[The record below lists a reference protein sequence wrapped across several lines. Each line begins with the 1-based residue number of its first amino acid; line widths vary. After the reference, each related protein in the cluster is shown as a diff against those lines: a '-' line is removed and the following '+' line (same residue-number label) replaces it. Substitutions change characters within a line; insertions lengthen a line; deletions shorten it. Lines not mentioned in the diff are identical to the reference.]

1 MPEQNEEVYQG
12 IQPGTGSANAL
23 PGPTIFFIERTITME
38 EKKVQPKKLTTSNT
52 KQEMLE
58 AYHTVL
64 KQLEAQKEL
73 ELKPEKKLE
82 EKKTKEVIQVAD
94 SLSTE
99 GIAKETSSLKIETGK
114 MLAQISDRM
123 EEEINRYKA
132 IQNAVALKEKELQ
145 ELYEIEKSAMTLA
158 ALIESQN
165 QKRQVFES
173 DMTAKKEELN
183 QEIETSRAE
192 WEKEKNDYEAMI
204 KERDIAEKKRRDREK
219 EEYDYA
225 FKREQKL
232 TKDKFEDEKAKLE
245 KEVRANK
252 EQMESE
258 LKIREKAIAEQEA
271 ELNELRKRV
280 AAFPKEIEN
289 TISKT
294 IKETTERVNLDAK
307 NREELQKRESAGEKN
322 VLTTRIESLEKT
334 GKEQSERI
342 IKLNQ
347 QLEKAYQQV
356 QDIAVKTI
364 EGTSNIKSYANLQQW
379 ITEQTRKPSQEK

>member
-1 MPEQNEEVYQG
+1 
-12 IQPGTGSANAL
+12 
-23 PGPTIFFIERTITME
+23 ME
-38 EKKVQPKKLTTSNT
+38 EKKVQSKKLTLSNT

-58 AYHTVL
+58 AYNTVL
-64 KQLEAQKEL
+64 KQLEAQREL

-82 EKKTKEVIQVAD
+82 EKKAKEVIQVAD
-94 SLSTE
+94 SLSSE
-99 GIAKETSSLKIETGK
+99 GIAKETSNLKIETGK

-158 ALIESQN
+158 SLIESQN
-165 QKRQVFES
+165 QKRQAFES
-173 DMTAKKEELN
+173 ETVAKKEALN
-183 QEIETSRAE
+183 QEIETQRAE
-192 WEKEKNDYEAMI
+192 WEKEKDDYEAVV
-204 KERDIAEKKRRDREK
+204 KERDLAEKKRREREK

-232 TKDKFEDEKAKLE
+232 AKEKFEDEKAKLE
-245 KEVRANK
+245 REIQLKK
-252 EQMESE
+252 EQMEAE

-271 ELNELRKRV
+271 ELNDLRKKV
-280 AAFPKEIEN
+280 AAFPKEMEAAVN
-289 TISKT
+289 KAV
-294 IKETTERVNLDAK
+294 KEVTEKLNLEAK
-307 NREELQKRESAGEKN
+307 NRDEIQKREFAGEKN

-334 GKEQSERI
+334 VKEQSERI
-342 IKLNQ
+342 VKLNQ

-364 EGTSNIKSYANLQQW
+364 EGTSNAKSLANLQQW
-379 ITEQTRKPSQEK
+379 VSDQMKKPQEK

>member
-1 MPEQNEEVYQG
+1 
-12 IQPGTGSANAL
+12 
-23 PGPTIFFIERTITME
+23 ME
-38 EKKVQPKKLTTSNT
+38 EKKVQPKKLSTSNT

-58 AYHTVL
+58 AYSTVL
-64 KQLEAQKEL
+64 KQLEAQREV

-82 EKKTKEVIQVAD
+82 EKKAKEVIQVAD
-94 SLSTE
+94 SLSSE
-99 GIAKETSSLKIETGK
+99 GIARETSNLKIETGK

-123 EEEINRYKA
+123 EDEIYRYKT

-165 QKRQVFES
+165 QKRQAFES
-173 DMTAKKEELN
+173 EMISKKEALS
-183 QEIETSRAE
+183 QEIETLRTES
-192 WEKEKNDYEAMI
+192 EKERTDYEFMV
-204 KERDIAEKKRRDREK
+204 KDRDLTEKKRRDREK

-232 TKDKFEDEKAKLE
+232 AKDKFEDEKVKLE
-245 KEVRANK
+245 KEVQTKR
-252 EQMESE
+252 EQMEGD
-258 LKIREKAIAEQEA
+258 LKIREKAVVEQEA
-271 ELNELRKRV
+271 ELNELKKKV
-280 AAFPKEIEN
+280 TAFPKEMEAALV
-289 TISKT
+289 KAA
-294 IKETTERVNLDAK
+294 KETTERINLDAK
-307 NREELQKRESAGEKN
+307 NREEIQKREFAGEKN

-334 GKEQSERI
+334 VKEQSERI

-364 EGTSNIKSYANLQQW
+364 EGSSDAKSLANLQQW
-379 ITEQTRKPSQEK
+379 VSEQMKKPSQEK